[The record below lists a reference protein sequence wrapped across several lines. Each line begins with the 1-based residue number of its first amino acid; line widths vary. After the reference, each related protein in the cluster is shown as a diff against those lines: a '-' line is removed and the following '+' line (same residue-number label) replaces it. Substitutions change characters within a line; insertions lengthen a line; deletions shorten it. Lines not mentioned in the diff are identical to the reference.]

1 MVLQYSSRK
10 NCFGGILSYGIP
22 EFRLSYVLVKKVVQ
36 SILDLGVKAR
46 TKCRLGED
54 ISLDELKEK
63 YDAVFLAVGANIS
76 AKMNIPGE
84 NLEGVFGG
92 NELLRTKKHPDYV
105 EKRVAVIG
113 GGNVAMDVARTAIR
127 MGAKEVYLIYRR
139 AEEQMPAEQKEID
152 MAKKEG
158 VSFLLQTNITQIRGE
173 SSVKQIS
180 CIKTELVQKEGEQ
193 RAYPVNIERK

>member
-1 MVLQYSSRK
+1 M
-10 NCFGGILSYGIP
+10 
-22 EFRLSYVLVKKVVQ
+22 VKKVVQ

-63 YDAVFLAVGANIS
+63 YDAVFLAIGANIS

-84 NLEGVFGG
+84 NLEGVLGG

-105 EKRVAVIG
+105 KKRVAVIG

-127 MGAKEVYLIYRR
+127 MGAKEVSLIYRR

-193 RAYPVNIERK
+193 RAYPVNIDRKRF

>member
-1 MVLQYSSRK
+1 MK
-10 NCFGGILSYGIP
+10 
-22 EFRLSYVLVKKVVQ
+22 
-36 SILDLGVKAR
+36 
-46 TKCRLGED
+46 
-54 ISLDELKEK
+54 
-63 YDAVFLAVGANIS
+63 
-76 AKMNIPGE
+76 
-84 NLEGVFGG
+84 
-92 NELLRTKKHPDYV
+92 TKKHPDYAK
-105 EKRVAVIG
+105 KRVAVIG

-127 MGAKEVYLIYRR
+127 MGAKEVSLIYRR

-193 RAYPVNIERK
+193 RAYPVNIERKRF

>member
-1 MVLQYSSRK
+1 M
-10 NCFGGILSYGIP
+10 
-22 EFRLSYVLVKKVVQ
+22 VKKVVQ